1 MSEQETQTKEQDQ
14 QETPQSDVV
23 EVEWQE
29 IKEIAEARDRR
40 IEIDNALASMLLE
53 FEKRKQN
60 LLLESL
66 QIGDYMY
73 QLGQQLRDQKNINT
87 QFTYQLNLPKNPGEK
102 GYFVRKES

>member
-14 QETPQSDVV
+14 QEVPQTDTI
-23 EVEWQE
+23 EVEWE
-29 IKEIAEARDRR
+29 EVKDIVAARERR
-40 IEIDNALASMLLE
+40 VEIDNILASMLLE

-73 QLGQQLRDQKNINT
+73 QLGQQLRDQKSVNT